1 MKRYIFILFFF
12 ATLFPF
18 AAHAGSELPYI
29 APSVPTSPQ
38 AAAFKMYGDVAVNPA
53 MGVPDISIPLFNI
66 EHHGYQLPLSLKYN
80 PTPFHPGYN
89 YDVFGHGWALSVSIC
104 ISRSI

>member
-66 EHHGYQLPLSLKYN
+66 EHHGYQLPLSLILHHFIQVITTTYSAM
-80 PTPFHPGYN
+80 
-89 YDVFGHGWALSVSIC
+89 VGHYL
-104 ISRSI
+104 